1 MELGMTQNIKINYLE
16 TNQLIQGFGCF
27 GGRETPFFADARRD
41 DIMHALFEDLQLSI
55 VRTEVKPSFS
65 TKPGERNFNM
75 AANLDIPPNDPYF
88 NSPDQAEVERRSQ
101 LWILK
106 TAKQRY
112 PHIKIVPSVWSPPYY
127 MLKKTIKK
135 LSKDYYKEFASFLA
149 DYIEAYQ
156 KVDIPIFAMS
166 PQNEPENIF
175 SPWDVCLW
183 LPPDTATFVK
193 DHMKPVFQQREL
205 DTKIMVGESANWGFN
220 SIMLGLVNLF
230 LGGKKQDVDILAS
243 HAYSLPNI
251 INKTVNYDTSP
262 LGLLPSG
269 YKSTWITESCATTL
283 FDPSMKMGL
292 QAAICIHKFL
302 AVSEVNAFIFWLGMI
317 RGNSNEALVSSDGVG
332 NYQLTKV
339 YDVIGNYS
347 KYVKEGYRRLTTNS
361 SSLASSLYVSAF
373 KGADTDNLSMVMINE
388 SDDLVPISI
397 HVEQAPAAIQTL
409 KPYMTPAELGVRW
422 QAGEAVN
429 LIDGKFNTN
438 LLPSSVTTFTSSS

>member
-1 MELGMTQNIKINYLE
+1 MKQNIKINYVE
-16 TNQLIQGFGCF
+16 TRQAIEGFGCF

-41 DIMHALFEDLQLSI
+41 DIMNRLFEDLQLSI
-55 VRTEVKPSFS
+55 MRTEVKPSFS

-75 AANLDIPPNDPYF
+75 DANLDIPPNAPYF
-88 NSPDQAEVERRSQ
+88 NSPDQDEVKRRSQ

-135 LSKDYYKEFASFLA
+135 LAKDYYKEFASFLA

-156 KVDIPIFAMS
+156 TINVPIFAMS
-166 PQNEPENIF
+166 PQNEPENIL

-193 DHMKPVFQQREL
+193 NHIKPVFQQRGL

-251 INKTVNYDTSP
+251 LNKTVNYDTSP
-262 LGLLPSG
+262 LGILPSG
-269 YKSTWITESCATTL
+269 YKSTWITESCATTS

-317 RGNSNEALVSSDGVG
+317 RGNSNEALISSDGIG

-339 YDVIGNYS
+339 YDVMGNYS
-347 KYVKEGYRRLTTNS
+347 RYVKEGYRRITTNS
-361 SSLASSLYVSAF
+361 LSLASSLYVSAF
-373 KGADTDNLSMVMINE
+373 KGIDTDSLSIVMINE
-388 SDDLVPISI
+388 SDDIVPISI
-397 HVEQAPAAIQTL
+397 RVEQAPLSIKSLT
-409 KPYMTPAELGVRW
+409 PYMTPAKLGVRW
-422 QAGEAVN
+422 EAGEAINIV
-429 LIDGKFNTN
+429 DEKFNTN
-438 LLPSSVTTFTSSS
+438 LPPSSVTTFTS